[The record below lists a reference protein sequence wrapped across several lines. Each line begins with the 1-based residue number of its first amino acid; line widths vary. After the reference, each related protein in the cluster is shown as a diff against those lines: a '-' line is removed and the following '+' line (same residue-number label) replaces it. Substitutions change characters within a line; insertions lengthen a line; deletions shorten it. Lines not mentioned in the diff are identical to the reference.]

1 MPMNKT
7 KLAIV
12 GLNFGHWIVE
22 DFLRPGQA
30 SDNFELAAVCDMD
43 KKRADDMGARS
54 GAQVYYNLDELL
66 ARDDI
71 PAIGLY
77 TGPIGRAEL
86 IRKIIRAGKHIM
98 TTKPFELDPDKA
110 LAVLK
115 EAKALGRVVYMNSP
129 GPTLPP
135 DLQQIQKL
143 REKHELGKPIS
154 ARADVWVSYREKA
167 DGGWYDDPE
176 KCPLAPIFRLGI
188 YLINDL
194 ARIFGEAEKV
204 QALKSRI
211 FTERP
216 TVDNAQLGIAY
227 KNGAVAN
234 IYASFC
240 VNDGQHYS
248 NGTTLNFENGTIYR
262 NVGPLAFG
270 EGKRKL
276 VVVSRHGEGEPVT
289 ETVDFDERSGDYQWE
304 TFRRAMQ
311 GEVIEGEITPE
322 EVVAGLRVVAAMA
335 RAQKSEKTEIV

>member
-1 MPMNKT
+1 M
-7 KLAIV
+7 
-12 GLNFGHWIVE
+12 
-22 DFLRPGQA
+22 RPGQA
-30 SDNFELAAVCDMD
+30 SENFELAAVCDINE
-43 KKRADDMGARS
+43 KRANEMGARS
-54 GAQVYYNLDELL
+54 GAQVYYDLDQLL

-77 TGPIGRAEL
+77 TGPVGRADL
-86 IRKIIRAGKHIM
+86 IRKIMHAGKDIM

-129 GPTLPP
+129 GPTVPA
-135 DLQQIQKL
+135 DIRQIEL
-143 REKHELGKPIS
+143 WREKFQLGRPV
-154 ARADVWVSYREKA
+154 AVRADVWVSYREKP

-176 KCPLAPIFRLGI
+176 KCPLAPVFRLGI

-211 FTERP
+211 FTGRP
-216 TVDNAQLGIAY
+216 TADNAQLGIAY
-227 KNGAVAN
+227 KNGAIAN

-240 VNDGQHYS
+240 VNDGQHYANS
-248 NGTTLNFENGTIYR
+248 MTLNFENGTIYR
-262 NVGPLAFG
+262 NMGPLAFG
-270 EGKRKL
+270 GGGRKM
-276 VVVSRHGEGEPVT
+276 VVVSRHGEGEPGT
-289 ETVDFDERSGDYQWE
+289 ETAEFAVGSGDYQWE
-304 TFRRAMQ
+304 TFHRAIH

-322 EVVAGLRVVAAMA
+322 QVVMGLKVVAAMA